1 MKTPRHSLLCASA
14 LAVLFGLAAPAQSA
28 PVVKLKTI
36 STAFSNPIGIDYYEP
51 TNELILSSHYPSG
64 VPSNLER
71 VAANGAHSI
80 YSSLA
85 GATDE
90 LKIATVRSGYA
101 TGFAVGT
108 TFTGNGADGQ
118 IVKVDPGGG
127 TVANPWVTLPG
138 GGHGVFRGSLYVDR
152 TGVYGGDL
160 IAVTTAGEV
169 WRINAAGT
177 PTQIA
182 DVNVHLEGLATVP
195 NDVARWGAIA
205 GCIIAGAEDQGLMH
219 AWCPNATGGYS
230 HSTYA
235 LGVAIEDI
243 DFIDGGNF
251 FGVNYGTGQL
261 LGADASNFAGME
273 GDILLTQEFSGGG
286 ASGLFRMTW
295 TGSAL
300 AVEQFGLDLT
310 DVRFGFGQWEHV
322 TFANAGVVEIP
333 PVTRG
338 LPEPAG
344 LVLAALLALAG
355 ARRRR

>member
-1 MKTPRHSLLCASA
+1 MKTLQRSLLCASA
-14 LAVLFGLAAPAQSA
+14 LVASFGLVAVGHAAP
-28 PVVKLKTI
+28 VIKLKTI
-36 STAFSNPIGIDYYEP
+36 STAFSNPVGIDYYEP

-64 VPSNLER
+64 LPSNLER
-71 VAANGAHSI
+71 VSASGAHSI
-80 YSSLA
+80 YSSLS

-127 TVANPWVTLPG
+127 TTVNPWVTLPG

-160 IAVTTAGEV
+160 IAATTAGEV
-169 WRINAAGT
+169 WRVNAAGT
-177 PTQIA
+177 ATMIA
-182 DVNVHLEGLATVP
+182 DVGVHLEGLATVP
-195 NDVARWGAIA
+195 NDVGRWGAIA
-205 GCIIAGAEDQGLMH
+205 GCIIAGAEGQGLMH
-219 AWCPNATGGYS
+219 AWCPSASGGYS
-230 HSTYA
+230 HTTHS

-261 LGADASNFAGME
+261 LGADAAQFAGME
-273 GDILLTQEFSGGG
+273 GDILLTQEFPVGGG
-286 ASGLFRMTW
+286 SGLFRMTW

-310 DVRFGFGQWEHV
+310 DVRSGFGQWEHV

-333 PVTRG
+333 PVGR

-344 LVLAALLALAG
+344 LVLAAVLALACT
-355 ARRRR
+355 RRRR